1 MNKQM
6 WVGVWSV
13 LQLCC
18 AVNLEA
24 AEVAFGN
31 EAAAPAQ
38 ALSLWYRR
46 PAQKWDE
53 ALPIGNGRFGAMV
66 FGGVAEERIQF
77 NDDTLFTGKPH
88 DYAHK
93 GAAKFLPEIRKL
105 LFENKQKDA
114 EALANKEFM
123 SINTRGTN
131 RQEAYQPFGDLK
143 LEFSGITQVSDYRR
157 ELDLNRALTLV
168 QYTSGGAAYL
178 RETFASFPD
187 NAIVMHLTCDQ
198 PGKIHV
204 KATLPSPHPNTV
216 VKHVDDHTL
225 SMSGKV
231 EGANTGFEARLC
243 VRTEGGKINVTDS
256 GIEITQ
262 ADSATLILVGAS
274 SYVNFRDISGD
285 PAATNEKT
293 LKQLEKKNYVAI
305 KQDHIADHQKLFQ
318 RVKLN
323 LGTTDRAKLPTNER
337 IKSFSEADPQLA
349 ELFYQ
354 YGRYLL
360 IACSRQG
367 SQPANLQG
375 LWNESLKPAWDSK
388 YTININTEMNYWPA
402 EIANLSECVEPLV
415 AALQEIAVSGAVVAQ
430 EHYNARGWVIHHN
443 FDVWKGAAPIN
454 NANHGIWVVGGAWLS
469 QHLWWHYEFSNDQT
483 YLKEIAYPL
492 MKGAALFFIDTLV
505 EDPRSDKRWLISGPS
520 NSPENGGL
528 VMGPTMDHQIIRDLF
543 SNVIEASKVL
553 DVDQEL
559 RKQLTEMRA
568 KIAPNQIGKHGQLQE
583 WLEDKDDPKSTHRH
597 VSHLWGLHPGAEI
610 HPRTTPELAK
620 ACAVTLAHRGDGG
633 TGWSKAWKINF
644 WARLLDGDHSYKML
658 SEALKSNTLPN
669 LFDTHPP
676 FQIDGNFGATSG
688 ITEMLLQ
695 SHLGWIEL
703 LPALP
708 SAWPTGNVS
717 GLRARNGFEID
728 IQWKEGKLTQAQI
741 KSISGKPCC
750 IRSDVALT
758 ITSKGKP
765 ATTTRPEKGLL
776 AFETS
781 KGECYSISR
790 AGR

>member
-6 WVGVWSV
+6 WVGVGSA

-18 AVNLEA
+18 AFNLGA
-24 AEVAFGN
+24 AEVVFSN
-31 EAAAPAQ
+31 EVSAPEQ
-38 ALSLWYRR
+38 TLSLWYRR
-46 PAQKWDE
+46 PALKWDE

-77 NDDTLFTGKPH
+77 NDDTLYTGKPH

-93 GAAKFLPEIRKL
+93 GAVKFLPEIRKL

-143 LEFSGITQVSDYRR
+143 LEFPELTTVTDYRR
-157 ELDLNRALTLV
+157 ELDLNRALALV
-168 QYTSGGAAYL
+168 QYTSGGATYR
-178 RETFASFPD
+178 REIFASFPD
-187 NAIVMHLTCDQ
+187 NAIVMQLACDQ
-198 PGKIHV
+198 RGKINV
-204 KATLPSPHPNTV
+204 KATLPSPHPHTV
-216 VKHVDDHTL
+216 VKRVDGQTL

-231 EGANTGFEARLC
+231 EGENTGFEARLA

-285 PAATNEKT
+285 PAVKNEKT
-293 LKQLEKKNYVAI
+293 LKQLATKDYAAI
-305 KQDHIADHQKLFQ
+305 KHDHIADHQKLFQ

-323 LGTTDRAKLPTNER
+323 LGSTACAKLPTNER

-360 IACSRQG
+360 IACSRPG

-415 AALQEIAVSGAVVAQ
+415 AALQELAVSGAVVAK
-430 EHYNARGWVIHHN
+430 EHYNARGWMIHHN

-469 QHLWWHYEFSNDQT
+469 QHVWWHYEFGGDRN
-483 YLKEIAYPL
+483 YLKETAYPL
-492 MKGAALFFIDTLV
+492 MKGAALFFVDTLV
-505 EDPRSDKRWLISGPS
+505 EDPRSDKHWLISGPS

-553 DVDQEL
+553 DTDQEL
-559 RKQLTEMRA
+559 RQQLTAMRA
-568 KIAPNQIGKHGQLQE
+568 RIAPNQIGQHGQLQE

-644 WARLLDGDHSYKML
+644 WARLLDGDHAYKML
-658 SEALKSNTLPN
+658 SEALKGNTLPN

-676 FQIDGNFGATSG
+676 FQIDGNFGAASG
-688 ITEMLLQ
+688 ITEMLVQ

-708 SAWPTGNVS
+708 SAWPTGSVS
-717 GLRARNGFEID
+717 GLRARNGFEVD
-728 IQWKEGKLTQAQI
+728 IQWKEGHFTQAQI
-741 KSISGKPCC
+741 KSISGKLCR
-750 IRSDVALT
+750 IRSAIPLT
-758 ITSKGKP
+758 ITNRDKP
-765 ATTTRPEKGLL
+765 VITASAEKDFIV
-776 AFETS
+776 FETN
-781 KGECYSISR
+781 KGECYSVMGAER
-790 AGR
+790 

>member
-6 WVGVWSV
+6 WGGVWSV

-18 AVNLEA
+18 ACNLGA
-24 AEVAFGN
+24 AEVTFSN
-31 EAAAPAQ
+31 DAPAPEQ
-38 ALSLWYRR
+38 PLSLWYRR

-66 FGGVAEERIQF
+66 FGGVAEERFQF

-105 LFENKQKDA
+105 LFDNKQKEA

-143 LEFSGITQVSDYRR
+143 LEFPGITSVTDYRR
-157 ELDLNRALTLV
+157 ELDLSRALALV

-178 RETFASFPD
+178 RETFASYPD

-198 PGKIHV
+198 PGKINL
-204 KATLPSPHPNTV
+204 KATLPSPHTNTV
-216 VKHVDDHTL
+216 VKRVDGQTL
-225 SMSGKV
+225 SMSGKI
-231 EGANTGFEARLC
+231 EGANTGFEARL
-243 VRTEGGKINVTDS
+243 VVKTEGGKINITDS

-262 ADSATLILVGAS
+262 ADTATLILVGAS

-293 LKQLEKKNYVAI
+293 LKKLAKKNYAAI
-305 KQDHIADHQKLFQ
+305 KQDHIADYQKLFQ

-360 IACSRQG
+360 IACSRPG
-367 SQPANLQG
+367 AQPANLQG

-415 AALQEIAVSGAVVAQ
+415 GALQEIAVSGAVVAQ
-430 EHYNARGWVIHHN
+430 EHYSARGWVIHHN
-443 FDVWKGAAPIN
+443 FDLWKGAAPIN
-454 NANHGIWVVGGAWLS
+454 NANHGIWGVGGAWLS
-469 QHLWWHYEFSNDQT
+469 QHLWWHYEFSGDQK
-483 YLKEIAYPL
+483 YLKEVAYPL
-492 MKGAALFFIDTLV
+492 MRGAALFFVDYLV
-505 EDPRSDKRWLISGPS
+505 EDPRSDKHWLISGPS

-528 VMGPTMDHQIIRDLF
+528 VMGPTMDHQIIRNLF

-553 DVDQEL
+553 DVDQDL
-559 RKQLTEMRA
+559 RKQLIEMRA

-620 ACAVTLAHRGDGG
+620 ACAMTLAQRGDGG

-658 SEALKSNTLPN
+658 SEALKNNTLPN

-708 SAWPTGNVS
+708 STWPTGSVS

-728 IQWKEGKLTQAQI
+728 VQWKEGKLTQAQV
-741 KSISGKPCC
+741 KSVNGKQCR
-750 IRSDVALT
+750 IRSAVPLT
-758 ITSKGKP
+758 VTNKDKP
-765 ATTTRPEKGLL
+765 VTTASPEKDLIV
-776 AFETS
+776 FETD
-781 KGECYSISR
+781 KRECYSISR
-790 AGR
+790 AER

>member
-6 WVGVWSV
+6 WIGVWSV
-13 LQLCC
+13 LQLCD
-18 AVNLEA
+18 AFNLGA
-24 AEVAFGN
+24 GDVTFSN
-31 EAAAPAQ
+31 ESSAPEQ
-38 ALSLWYRR
+38 VLSLWYRR
-46 PAQKWDE
+46 PALKWDE

-77 NDDTLFTGKPH
+77 NDDTLYTGKPH

-93 GAAKFLPEIRKL
+93 GAVKFLPEIRKL
-105 LFENKQKDA
+105 LFENRQKDA

-143 LEFSGITQVSDYRR
+143 LEFPGITNVTDYRR
-157 ELDLNRALTLV
+157 ELDLNRALALV
-168 QYTSGGAAYL
+168 HYTSGGATYL

-187 NAIVMHLTCDQ
+187 NAIVMYLACDQ
-198 PGKIHV
+198 LGKINV

-216 VKHVDDHTL
+216 VKRVDGYTL

-231 EGANTGFEARLC
+231 EGENTGFEARLV

-262 ADSATLILVGAS
+262 ANAATLILVGVS

-285 PAATNEKT
+285 PAAKNEKT
-293 LKQLEKKNYVAI
+293 LKQLAQKNYDAI
-305 KQDHIADHQKLFQ
+305 KHDHIADHQKLFQ

-323 LGTTDRAKLPTNER
+323 LGSTDCAKLPTNER

-360 IACSRQG
+360 IACSRPG

-402 EIANLSECVEPLV
+402 EIANLSECAEPLV
-415 AALQEIAVSGAVVAQ
+415 EALQEIAVSGAVVAK
-430 EHYNARGWVIHHN
+430 EHYNARGWMIHHN
-443 FDVWKGAAPIN
+443 FDIWKGAAPIN
-454 NANHGIWVVGGAWLS
+454 NANHGIWIVGGAWLS
-469 QHLWWHYEFSNDQT
+469 QHLWWHYAFSGDQK

-492 MKGAALFFIDTLV
+492 MKGAALFFVDTLV
-505 EDPRSDKRWLISGPS
+505 EDPRSDKHVLISGPS

-568 KIAPNQIGKHGQLQE
+568 RIAPNQIGQHGQLQE

-620 ACAVTLAHRGDGG
+620 ACEVTLAHRGDGG

-644 WARLLDGDHSYKML
+644 WARLLNGDHAYKML
-658 SEALKSNTLPN
+658 SEALKGNTLPN

-676 FQIDGNFGATSG
+676 FQIDGNFGAASG

-708 SAWPTGNVS
+708 SAWPTGSVA

-728 IQWKEGKLTQAQI
+728 IQWKAGKLAQAQV
-741 KSISGKPCC
+741 KSICGKRCR
-750 IRSDVALT
+750 IRSTTPLT
-758 ITSKGKP
+758 ITNRGKP
-765 ATTTRPEKGLL
+765 VITASPEKEFIV
-776 AFETS
+776 FETN
-781 KGECYSISR
+781 KGECYSVMGAER
-790 AGR
+790 